1 MKLLD
6 FGAVDELGFAAE
18 KSRLPD
24 RPPDRNAV
32 TIGPLVELLALDA
45 CGLVPIARW
54 NDWLD
59 LGVLRS
65 FGDALKSCSPRWGGA
80 KGERIGLL
88 RSPAADRSQAEL
100 VAFCHAAQV
109 AAEAAGFA
117 TAVARQLAA
126 CLGEMHSNILEHS
139 SAVET
144 GVLAYSSSANLFEFV
159 VADQGIG
166 VLKSLRACPDYA
178 NLRDHGE
185 ALRLA
190 QTEGVSRH
198 GVNAGRGLGFRPLF
212 VGLANL
218 AGSLRFRSGNAA
230 LVIDGA
236 NPAMI
241 PARLFQKPLMKGFL
255 ISVTCRREVSRRA
268 RARASPYQVALE
280 LDDTAKDEAIAISS

>member
-1 MKLLD
+1 MKVLD
-6 FGAVDELGFAAE
+6 FSAVDELGFAAE
-18 KSRLPD
+18 KRRLPD
-24 RPPDRNAV
+24 RPPDRNAAA
-32 TIGPLVELLALDA
+32 IGPLVELLALGA
-45 CGLVPIARW
+45 CGLIPIARW

-59 LGVLRS
+59 LGALRS
-65 FGDALKSCSPRWGGA
+65 FGEALKSCAPRYGGA

-109 AAEAAGFA
+109 AAEAAGFT

-126 CLGEMHSNILEHS
+126 CLGEMHSNIIEHS
-139 SAVET
+139 RAVET
-144 GVLAYSSSANLFEFV
+144 GVLAYSSSANLFELV
-159 VADQGIG
+159 VVDQGIG
-166 VLKSLRACPDYA
+166 VLESLRACPDYA
-178 NLRDHGE
+178 HLHDHGE

-230 LVIDGA
+230 LVIDGT
-236 NPAMI
+236 NPATI
-241 PARLFQKPLMKGFL
+241 PARLLQKPLMNGFL
-255 ISVTCRREVSRRA
+255 ISVACR
-268 RARASPYQVALE
+268 LE
-280 LDDTAKDEAIAISS
+280 AGQS